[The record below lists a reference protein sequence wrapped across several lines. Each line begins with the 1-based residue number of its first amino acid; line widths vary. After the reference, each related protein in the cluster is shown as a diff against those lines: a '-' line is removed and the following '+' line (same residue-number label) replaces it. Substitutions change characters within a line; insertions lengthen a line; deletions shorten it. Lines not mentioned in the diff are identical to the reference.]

1 LFRVPLGI
9 VLFLFVIVVIIL
21 TITIK
26 EMKTTKKIST

>member
-9 VLFLFVIVVIIL
+9 VLFLFVIVMIIL

-26 EMKTTKKIST
+26 EMKTTKEIST